1 MKKSSND
8 DSVPSGRALNFVRAN
23 PLGFVLAGLAIG
35 LAAGALAPV
44 TEIER
49 RKVAPVRD
57 ELLEHAQAVAGDA
70 VDHGKRVLEETLS
83 AVTDSASKHGQA
95 LVSEAQHE
103 FGLQPSDGAASPNVT
118 PATVR

>member
-1 MKKSSND
+1 MKKSSNEG
-8 DSVPSGRALNFVRAN
+8 SKATNRAMNFVRDN

-44 TEIER
+44 TELER

-70 VDHGKRVLEETLS
+70 VGHGKRVLEETLS

-103 FGLQPSDGAASPNVT
+103 FGLQSAD
-118 PATVR
+118 R